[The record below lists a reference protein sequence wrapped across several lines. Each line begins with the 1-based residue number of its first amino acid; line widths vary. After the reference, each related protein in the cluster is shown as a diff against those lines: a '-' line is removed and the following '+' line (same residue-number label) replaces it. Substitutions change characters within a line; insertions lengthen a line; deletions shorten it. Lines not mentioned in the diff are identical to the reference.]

1 MTQVNV
7 NNFTSRQAEDFL
19 LVDGEGYEVTVKKL
33 ENKQVFKVH
42 AGHTQMMEI
51 INKYNL
57 KPKWTSWVNQTD
69 TEGKVIPNK
78 GKYVEVK

>member
-7 NNFTSRQAEDFL
+7 NNFTPRTADDFL
-19 LVDGEGYEVTVKKL
+19 LVDGEGYEISVKKL

-51 INKYNL
+51 ITKYNL
-57 KPKWTSWVNQTD
+57 KPKWTMWVND
-69 TEGKVIPNK
+69 EDPKK
-78 GKYVEVK
+78 RGKYVEVK